1 MHQNELEYLLDKYES
16 KQLSEE
22 EWALLLTTVAE
33 NPHIE
38 TLIQNR
44 LSQKM
49 DSSTVPVSENKMD
62 EALSLVLSVDKPA
75 LKPVKRIRNYR
86 LYWAAASVA
95 VSLIA
100 GTVFYLN
107 RSPEL
112 VVSSTEA
119 SAPADVLPGSDKAIL
134 TLSDGRRVELD
145 VNNAASATINDGDVI
160 IANNNG
166 GLSYKNAGIAAINTM
181 STPKGGQ
188 YHLELA
194 DGSKVWL
201 NAASSITYP
210 TAFPGKTR
218 EVTVTGEAYFEIAKN
233 KSKPFIVKTALKNI
247 TVLGTSFNINCYP
260 DENWKTSLLEGAVS
274 IGGKIL
280 QPGQAYVNDK
290 VQATDLQK
298 DIAWKNGLFNFE
310 GADFQTVMRQLARWY
325 DIDVEYEGEVPSRY
339 FEGKMDRGLTL
350 TQALKILKE
359 TGIGF
364 RIEGRKL
371 IISK

>member
-44 LSQKM
+44 LSQQM

-95 VSLIA
+95 VLLIA

-166 GLSYKNAGIAAINTM
+166 GLSYKNAGVAAINTM

-210 TAFPGKTR
+210 TAFTGKTR

-290 VQATDLQK
+290 VQATDIQK